1 MSARLYTTRRLK
13 SASGADIKNTRGNYT
28 RIKIHKETRRVSK
41 VKPEIWTEEANLAYA
56 ERYPND
62 VDFIKPRK
70 KKPTMVTVVDISAE
84 EPQAKAEEE
93 KENCCICCS
102 ELPKATTTLKCG
114 HTFCTGCILTWFQ
127 QKNNCPMCR
136 AVVEEAPSS
145 KPVGR
150 VHIDSHH
157 AYDILDLTNRVLNGE
172 SMSLR
177 SAFTNTR
184 VGFDDI
190 YTGFEKGKP
199 MKPIILLDQ
208 GDGSRRIISGN
219 TRLNVAEQLNIPPK
233 AITVNQSGVPIELGK
248 HRSLHGPGFKQG
260 GFIDAELTEDEVLDL
275 LQKGY
280 NLEELCKG

>member
-70 KKPTMVTVVDISAE
+70 KKPTMVTVVDIPAE

-93 KENCCICCS
+93 KEDCCICCS

-190 YTGFEKGKP
+190 YSGYRTRMLRRSSRQMGPRTGGAGNGHRFVQAFVEVVNRLSAN
-199 MKPIILLDQ
+199 INDDQ
-208 GDGSRRIISGN
+208 
-219 TRLNVAEQLNIPPK
+219 
-233 AITVNQSGVPIELGK
+233 
-248 HRSLHGPGFKQG
+248 
-260 GFIDAELTEDEVLDL
+260 
-275 LQKGY
+275 Y
-280 NLEELCKG
+280 NRYFTG